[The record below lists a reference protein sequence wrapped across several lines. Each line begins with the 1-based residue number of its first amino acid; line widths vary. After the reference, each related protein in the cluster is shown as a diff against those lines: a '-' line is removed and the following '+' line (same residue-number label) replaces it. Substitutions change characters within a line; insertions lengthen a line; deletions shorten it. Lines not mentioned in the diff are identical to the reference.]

1 MGFTSNKAFVQKQIT
16 FKIVSIEGVCKL
28 NQREKNQEKTGHLE
42 RLGISLA
49 NWSEKWFPD
58 AYIFAAIAV
67 VIISIVALFMGRTPV
82 EIGVDFGTHY
92 WDLIPF
98 TMQMAFIIITGYVVA
113 SSKPI
118 HKLIVKLAGIPKSP
132 KGAVAFVAFFSMFTS
147 LISWGFSLVFSGI
160 LIKEIS
166 NRLEGVDYRA
176 MGAAGFLGL
185 GSVWALGL
193 SSSAALLM
201 ATKASIPPE
210 LYEISGTISMSQTIF
225 TWQNLVMIVVL
236 ITLSVWIAFVSAPN
250 KDKAKTAEMAGIDYR
265 RIESLEK
272 KKATRPGEWL
282 EYSPILTLLLVAVGM
297 IYIVNVIGET
307 GPIAALNLNNYNF
320 MLLMLGLLLH
330 WTPRNFLN
338 SVANSVP
345 AIGGVLIQFPL
356 YAGIFGILMN
366 SGLNDV
372 LVKFFLSISTE
383 NTFPLVAGIYSAV
396 LGLFLP
402 SGGGKWIVEAPYLLE
417 AAKELNVSMAWIVQ
431 VYNASEALP
440 NMVNPFFMLP
450 LLGVLGVKAKDLAG
464 YSILQLIFHA
474 PVVLF
479 LVWILAKTMPYV
491 TPIFE

>member
-1 MGFTSNKAFVQKQIT
+1 MEIRKVNEEQESLSVHEKQEGFLA
-16 FKIVSIEGVCKL
+16 
-28 NQREKNQEKTGHLE
+28 RM
-42 RLGISLA
+42 GISLA

-58 AYIFAAIAV
+58 AYIFAAVAV
-67 VIISIVALFMGRTPV
+67 VLIAIIALLMGRTPV

-113 SSKPI
+113 SSKPV
-118 HKLIVKLAGIPKSP
+118 HQLIAKLAEIPKTG

-166 NRLEGVDYRA
+166 SRVKGVDYRA

-201 ATKASIPPE
+201 ATKASIPAD
-210 LYEISGTISMSQTIF
+210 LYKISGTISMSQTIF
-225 TWQNLVMIVVL
+225 TWQNFVLIVVL
-236 ITLSVWIAFVSAPN
+236 IALSVWIAFVSAPN
-250 KDKAKTAEMAGIDYR
+250 KEKAKTAEMAGIDYG
-265 RIESLEK
+265 RIGTVEEK
-272 KKATRPGEWL
+272 KKAQRPGEWL
-282 EYSPILTLLLVAVGM
+282 EYSPLLNLLLVAVGF
-297 IYIVNVIGET
+297 IYIIHVISKT
-307 GPIAALNLNNYNF
+307 GAIAALNLNNYNF
-320 MLLMLGLLLH
+320 MLLMIGLLLH

-338 SVANSVP
+338 SVSNSVP

-383 NTFPLVAGIYSAV
+383 NTFPLVAGVYSAI

-417 AAKELNVSMAWIVQ
+417 AAKELNVSMAWVVQ

-464 YSILQLIFHA
+464 YSMLQLIFHA

-479 LVWILAKTMPYV
+479 LLWILAKTMPYV
-491 TPIFE
+491 APIFE